1 MFNGTKKNKND
12 IIKNDILNYFAIY
25 SNSTIVDLARTLDIS
40 VPTVTKLL
48 NEMCDDGY
56 VKVYGKL
63 ESGEGRHPNL
73 YGIRSDFGYSIGVD
87 IRHNAID
94 IGVMNFEGI
103 LIDVKKNIPYN
114 FQNTQK
120 SMDELCAIVKN
131 AIDKLDIGSNK
142 ILNVNFNISGRVN
155 PNTGYSYSAF
165 NFSEEPL
172 DKVLTEK
179 IGITTYIDND
189 SRAMAYGELIDGC
202 AKGVKNVFFINLSW
216 GLGSAIIINGDLYP
230 GKSGFSGEIGHV
242 HEFDNELLCH
252 CGKKGCLETEVSGN
266 AFLRIFRE
274 RIAAGETSGLLKRTK
289 IEDVT
294 LENLI
299 DATNHGDVLCIDIV
313 ETIGRKLGAFL
324 SGLINVLNPELV
336 VLGGMMSLCGDFL
349 LQPMLTAVRKYSLNL
364 LANDTDICVSKL
376 KDRAGIIGACML
388 GRRKLFI

>member
-94 IGVMNFEGI
+94 IGVMNFEGV
-103 LIDVKKNIPYN
+103 LIDLKKDIPYN

-120 SMDELCAIVKN
+120 SMDDLCVIVKN
-131 AIDKLDIGSNK
+131 VIDKLDIDSKK
-142 ILNVNFNISGRVN
+142 ILSVNFNISGRVN
-155 PNTGYSYSAF
+155 PITGYSYSAF

-274 RIAAGETSGLLKRTK
+274 RIAAGETSGLLKRMK